1 MPGTFSGINMAS
13 NALRLFQRA
22 LETTGHNIANVNT
35 PGYSRQTVE
44 FKTQYP
50 LHYYSEGWKAL
61 GQGVGLSQIARIRDS
76 YLEASA
82 RNSAGNMGRFET
94 LSTSL
99 GQIEGIYGEPSEMGI
114 SAALDKFFDAWS
126 ALGSNPND
134 TGARMQVQGA
144 GSMLA
149 SRIRNAYSQLQ
160 SFGTQLQTSATT
172 AVARVNELGNQI
184 AGLNKEIRLFEGT
197 GGMPNDLLDKRDAAV
212 RELSGLI
219 DTKVERFQDGSYA
232 VYTAG
237 HALVDTGGSR
247 PIPAGSFDPV
257 AGTFVASGL
266 TYTVKGGTLAGI
278 AQATAQVEDQK
289 AQLNTLADE
298 LREQINVP
306 HRTGIDQDGN
316 TGVDFFNDSVP
327 RTGAIDFNLS
337 AAVAASPRA
346 IAAGATGLPGDGGL
360 ALTFSQMRDVTF
372 TALGNLSFQD
382 YFSANVG
389 QVGTQAA
396 YFKAQMDTETAVA
409 EQIANQVQA
418 TSGVSLDDEMAEM
431 MRYQRSYQASA
442 RALTVLDQVTE
453 DLIGMLRR

>member
-1 MPGTFSGINMAS
+1 MAS

-50 LHYYSEGWKAL
+50 LTYYSEGWKAL
-61 GQGVGLSQIARIRDS
+61 GTGVGLSQIARVRDS
-76 YLEASA
+76 YLEASS

-94 LSTSL
+94 LSASL
-99 GQIEGIYGEPSEMGI
+99 GQIEGIYGEPSEEGI

-126 ALGSNPND
+126 ALGSNPSD
-134 TGARMQVQGA
+134 LAARVQVQSA

-149 SRIRNAYSQLQ
+149 SRVRNAYGQLLSLGSQLQ
-160 SFGTQLQTSATT
+160 SSATT
-172 AVARVNELGNQI
+172 TIERVNELGNQI
-184 AGLNKEIRLFEGT
+184 AGLNKEIRQFEAT

-232 VYTAG
+232 VYVSG

-247 PIPAGSFDPV
+247 PISAGTFDPV
-257 AGTFVASGL
+257 ASTFTASGL

-278 AQATAQVEDQK
+278 TQSVAQVENQK
-289 AQLNTLADE
+289 TQLNTFADE

-316 TGVDFFNDSVP
+316 TGNDFFNEAIP
-327 RTGAIDFNLS
+327 RTGAIDFSLS

-346 IAAGATGLPGDGGL
+346 IAAGVTGAPGDGGL
-360 ALTFSQMRDVTF
+360 ALTFSQMRDIKFV
-372 TALGNLSFQD
+372 ALGDLSFQD
-382 YFSANVG
+382 YFSTNVG

-396 YFKAQMDTETAVA
+396 YYKAQLDTETAVA

-418 TSGVSLDDEMAEM
+418 ASGVSLDDEMAEM